1 LTGIPKLKGKNEYHK
16 QVKVMEGE
24 KNSLQETRYGQC
36 LKLAILENKHFLI
49 TENKNDI
56 HCWT

>member
-1 LTGIPKLKGKNEYHK
+1 
-16 QVKVMEGE
+16 MEGE